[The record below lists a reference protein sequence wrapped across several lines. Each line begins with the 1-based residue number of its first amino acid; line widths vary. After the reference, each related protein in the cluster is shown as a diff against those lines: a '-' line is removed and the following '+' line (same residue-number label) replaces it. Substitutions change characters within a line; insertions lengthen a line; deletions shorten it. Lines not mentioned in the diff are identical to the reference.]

1 MKEIDT
7 LLLKLVSGV
16 ELFREMDVDSVSALL
31 RQASSMSFV
40 PGDLV
45 FEEGA
50 EGHAM
55 YIVTQGAFEV
65 FRTSGGKHLR
75 IAKVEAGQHFGEIA
89 LVANRTRSASVRAL
103 VPSVA
108 IRLSKAAVMSEQ
120 KAAVLLFRNMAQMLA
135 KCLITL
141 YASGLPFST
150 QYTLASLAGAA
161 PEFLALCTVP
171 AGMMNASP
179 GL

>member
-31 RQASSMSFV
+31 RQASSMSFA

-45 FEEGA
+45 FEEGG
-50 EGHAM
+50 EGHSM

-65 FRTSGGKHLR
+65 FRTSGGKHVR
-75 IAKVEAGQHFGEIA
+75 IAKVEPGQHFGEIA

-120 KAAVLLFRNMAQMLA
+120 KAAVLLYRNMAQMLA

-141 YASGLPFST
+141 DEEVILHKRA
-150 QYTLASLAGAA
+150 AIEAAEAA
-161 PEFLALCTVP
+161 PAPAPEPERARTYTVVRR
-171 AGMMNASP
+171 A
-179 GL
+179 

>member
-65 FRTSGGKHLR
+65 FRTSGGKHVR
-75 IAKVEAGQHFGEIA
+75 IAKVEPGQHFGEI
-89 LVANRTRSASVRAL
+89 AL

-141 YASGLPFST
+141 DAEVILHKR
-150 QYTLASLAGAA
+150 AAIEAAEAA
-161 PEFLALCTVP
+161 PAPEPERARTYTVMRR
-171 AGMMNASP
+171 A
-179 GL
+179 

>member
-45 FEEGA
+45 FE
-50 EGHAM
+50 
-55 YIVTQGAFEV
+55 V
-65 FRTSGGKHLR
+65 FRTSGGKHVR
-75 IAKVEAGQHFGEIA
+75 IAKVESGQHFGEIA

-108 IRLSKAAVMSEQ
+108 IRLSKAAIMSEQ

-141 YASGLPFST
+141 DEEVILHKRA
-150 QYTLASLAGAA
+150 AIEAAEAA
-161 PEFLALCTVP
+161 PAPEPERARTYTVMRR
-171 AGMMNASP
+171 A
-179 GL
+179 

>member
-65 FRTSGGKHLR
+65 FRTSGGKHVR
-75 IAKVEAGQHFGEIA
+75 IA
-89 LVANRTRSASVRAL
+89 
-103 VPSVA
+103 
-108 IRLSKAAVMSEQ
+108 
-120 KAAVLLFRNMAQMLA
+120 
-135 KCLITL
+135 
-141 YASGLPFST
+141 
-150 QYTLASLAGAA
+150 
-161 PEFLALCTVP
+161 
-171 AGMMNASP
+171 
-179 GL
+179 